1 MDTLVEMI
9 QGPCKLNQENLV
21 KAKIID
27 SCREYI
33 SGFELES
40 DLIPLGFTTE
50 EDIDSIGEFKGSIIT
65 MLTSLLEGEV
75 VPEIIDRMSG
85 RLDFYI
91 MK

>member
-1 MDTLVEMI
+1 
-9 QGPCKLNQENLV
+9 
-21 KAKIID
+21 
-27 SCREYI
+27 
-33 SGFELES
+33 LES
-40 DLIPLGFTTE
+40 DLIPLGFITE

-85 RLDFYI
+85 SLDFYI